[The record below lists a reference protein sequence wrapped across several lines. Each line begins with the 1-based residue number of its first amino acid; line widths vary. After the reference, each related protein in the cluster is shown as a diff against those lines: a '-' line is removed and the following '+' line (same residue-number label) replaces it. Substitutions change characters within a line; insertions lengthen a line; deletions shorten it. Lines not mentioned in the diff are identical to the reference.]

1 MRLPTIDDHENYGDD
16 DDEERGGG
24 EGGGGEECLEG
35 IRLTL
40 AQLSSS
46 ENSCTR
52 SESPNSSQTYFVVA
66 QTEHYST

>member
-1 MRLPTIDDHENYGDD
+1 MIDDHENYGDD
-16 DDEERGGG
+16 DDEER
-24 EGGGGEECLEG
+24 GGGEECLEG

>member
-1 MRLPTIDDHENYGDD
+1 MIDDHENYGDD
-16 DDEERGGG
+16 DDEER
-24 EGGGGEECLEG
+24 GGGEECLEG

-46 ENSCTR
+46 QNSCTR

>member
-1 MRLPTIDDHENYGDD
+1 MIDDHENYGDD
-16 DDEERGGG
+16 DDEERG

-46 ENSCTR
+46 QNSCTR
-52 SESPNSSQTYFVVA
+52 SESPNSSQTYFFVA

>member
-1 MRLPTIDDHENYGDD
+1 MIDDHENYGDD
-16 DDEERGGG
+16 DDEER
-24 EGGGGEECLEG
+24 GGGGEECLEG

>member
-1 MRLPTIDDHENYGDD
+1 MIDDHENYGDD

-24 EGGGGEECLEG
+24 EGGGEECLEG

>member
-1 MRLPTIDDHENYGDD
+1 MIDDHENYGDD

-24 EGGGGEECLEG
+24 EGGGEECLEG
-35 IRLTL
+35 ISLTL

-46 ENSCTR
+46 QNSCTR
-52 SESPNSSQTYFVVA
+52 SESPNSSQSYFVVA

>member
-1 MRLPTIDDHENYGDD
+1 MIDDHENYGDD
-16 DDEERGGG
+16 DDEER
-24 EGGGGEECLEG
+24 GGGEECLEG

-52 SESPNSSQTYFVVA
+52 SESPNSSQAYFVVA